1 MVKKSKKEVIYE
13 EVKNEIILGTFQ
25 PRDRIVELAIAERF
39 NSSQAPIREAL
50 LKLQEDGLVELIPY
64 TGAFVSEISFDEI
77 KELFEY
83 RRLIELNALKN
94 GLHLFTS
101 QDILSLEKI
110 IVDMKEA
117 GKQKD
122 LSTLIS
128 CDMLFH
134 RKVIEKAQRKISLNI
149 WKKLDIHISRF
160 IAAVHPKCFQDLE
173 EVALKHEPLLRVLKQ
188 KNLAEAKKIFS
199 EHLNVEPII
208 QKVTKNS
215 SKY

>member
-94 GLHLFTS
+94 GIYLFTT

-117 GKQKD
+117 GKQKE

-134 RKVIEKAQRKISLNI
+134 RKVIEKAGRKISLSI
-149 WKKLDIHISRF
+149 WRKLDIHISRF
-160 IAAVHPKCFQDLE
+160 IASVHPKCFQDLE

-199 EHLNVEPII
+199 DHLNVEPII
-208 QKVTKNS
+208 EKITKNNS
-215 SKY
+215 RK